1 MKKLWQKNLETVI
14 GVLFGN
20 VLLAFTVAAFML
32 PHGIIMGGA
41 TGLGP
46 KRTMSDAAAKSPNR
60 CHNFALN
67 PIDAFG
73 ENEKGYQLRK
83 QKKTQCDGQL
93 SLFQGTEN
101 RIKHMNFSGG
111 EGV

>member
-1 MKKLWQKNLETVI
+1 MNKEAGRETV
-14 GVLFGN
+14 LQ
-20 VLLAFTVAAFML
+20 VLLLYGMRGYKL
-32 PHGIIMGGA
+32 LRGG
-41 TGLGP
+41 GQ

>member
-1 MKKLWQKNLETVI
+1 MKQYCRYCCYMVCGDTNYC
-14 GVLFGN
+14 
-20 VLLAFTVAAFML
+20 
-32 PHGIIMGGA
+32 GG
-41 TGLGP
+41 GQ